1 MTAQAATPRQTGV
14 LGRLEPRGGDGTE
27 GELRGAGRR
36 AAGQQPEPVL
46 GTTWLLTPGRPLPQC
61 SVQNGK
67 ITATSN
73 LGYHLL
79 RPFAHSLRIPEFVE

>member
-46 GTTWLLTPGRPLPQC
+46 GTTRLLTPGRPCL
-61 SVQNGK
+61 SVLCKTG
-67 ITATSN
+67 
-73 LGYHLL
+73 
-79 RPFAHSLRIPEFVE
+79 R